1 MMEEIEK
8 PSSNRRHHGYI
19 IKTNYKA
26 IGRDSQERKL
36 GRGRKSNVAEE
47 FSADLIIRTFEDLP
61 GPQYLSVN
69 VYRGGN

>member
-1 MMEEIEK
+1 MNEYGGGEREESWE
-8 PSSNRRHHGYI
+8 
-19 IKTNYKA
+19 
-26 IGRDSQERKL
+26 ER
-36 GRGRKSNVAEE
+36 RKSNVNDDVAEE